1 MRNIIVILLCFFTTL
16 SYSQVFLQDN
26 SLIHIQGNGKLIV
39 VPDSQ
44 NPIQKV
50 GNNGGIFTESES
62 SKVVIQV
69 SNLSGQFQ
77 VPFCSSVGNTIP
89 FTYNITTSGSSNGLI
104 EFSTYETG
112 NDNLP
117 YPTGVTNVGFN
128 NFDNSDLVIDR
139 FWIVRTLNYT
149 TKPEGVYTFTYDEN
163 DLIGNSV
170 TESNLFMQRW
180 NDVDVTWGDWFNSP
194 TADISTNTI
203 SVNVFS
209 PDEQFTVWTAVDQSQ
224 PLPITLSNFKVD
236 CNLNLVLWTTQ
247 SEINNQFFILQG
259 SNDLINYINLDTVIG
274 AGNSNQQIDY
284 QIDILDWNVKYL
296 RLKQIDFD
304 GTVSYSWIISNC
316 NKSNKVLEPILFPNP
331 NDGYFIIRHN
341 STYLFEVFDILGKSI
356 WSERSSRI
364 NFNFSDLSTGEY
376 IIRLTDDFGRV
387 NRFKF
392 IKIN

>member
-1 MRNIIVILLCFFTTL
+1 MCFFTTL
-16 SYSQVFLQDN
+16 SYSQVFIQDN
-26 SLIHIQGNGKLIV
+26 SLIYIQGNGKLIV

-50 GNNGGIFTESES
+50 GNNGGIFTENES
-62 SKVVIQV
+62 AQVVIKV

-77 VPFCSSVGNTIP
+77 VPFCSSLGNTIP

-224 PLPITLSNFKVD
+224 PLPVTLSKFKVD

-247 SEINNQFFILQG
+247 SEINNHFFILQG

-316 NKSNKVLEPILFPNP
+316 NKSNKVLPCNLDMSSLNLPAVSKPKRLGSFVAKSLLFKE
-331 NDGYFIIRHN
+331 
-341 STYLFEVFDILGKSI
+341 SK
-356 WSERSSRI
+356 
-364 NFNFSDLSTGEY
+364 
-376 IIRLTDDFGRV
+376 
-387 NRFKF
+387 
-392 IKIN
+392 

>member
-89 FTYNITTSGSSNGLI
+89 FTYNITTSGSSNGFI

-117 YPTGVTNVGFN
+117 YPTGVTDVGSN

-139 FWIVRTLNYT
+139 FWIVRTMNYT

-163 DLIGNSV
+163 DLIGNSI

-180 NDVDVTWGDWFNSP
+180 NDVNFIWGDWFNSAM
-194 TADISTNTI
+194 ADISNNTI

-274 AGNSNQQIDY
+274 DGNSNQQIDY

-304 GTVSYSWIISNC
+304 GKVSNSWIISNC
-316 NKSNKVLEPILFPNP
+316 VESKKNQEPILFPNP
-331 NDGYFIIRHN
+331 NDGQFIIKHN

-364 NFNFSDLSTGEY
+364 NFDFSNLSTGDY